1 MSALASVREAW
12 AKAPPRR
19 RWLLRTAFEG
29 LGIAAALIYATV
41 LTHGL
46 RATPPPAALPTA
58 PDRLGIPE
66 QKRRAIF
73 AELAGDEPRARKES
87 AEKFPG
93 DAWSIEDERAAH
105 ERDRTRALASAHK
118 LSVST
123 VYLILDEG
131 IRAQW
136 LAPNKKPLD
145 ATVVPLKPRFR

>member
-1 MSALASVREAW
+1 MSALASVRRVWENASPEKRW
-12 AKAPPRR
+12 AARVLLEGVGLAVAMAYAATVTHP
-19 RWLLRTAFEG
+19 LRTG
-29 LGIAAALIYATV
+29 
-41 LTHGL
+41 
-46 RATPPPAALPTA
+46 PAPGVLPTA

-73 AELAGDEPRARKES
+73 TDLAVDEPRARRES

-105 ERDRTRALASAHK
+105 ERDRARELAGTHK
-118 LSVST
+118 VSVSA

-131 IRAQW
+131 IRAHW
-136 LAPNKKPLD
+136 LAPNKKALD